1 MQARFNAR
9 LLLLPIAL
17 YLGTALGC
25 KDAAVS
31 DPDIPESLK
40 VTRLVDMVDDF
51 ASEPDEVKL
60 VPRLFAAGSEPS
72 AKDLPRYSDYRY
84 EGKPAVF
91 NGDIATVVVMVKDAK
106 TGKPAGEVTWS
117 MKKLEN
123 VKASWNTRRIQQRGS
138 RRPAGARRQG
148 PLADYRCPV
157 AGEVR
162 CQVLGPMYWVV
173 FAQWRAVV

>member
-1 MQARFNAR
+1 MPTAKAPKVLATRFNAR

-117 MKKLEN
+117 MKKLKN
-123 VKASWNTRRIQQRGS
+123 VKASWNS
-138 RRPAGARRQG
+138 AESSK
-148 PLADYRCPV
+148 
-157 AGEVR
+157 GEV
-162 CQVLGPMYWVV
+162 VV
-173 FAQWRAVV
+173 RQEQGGRDLWRITDAPLPAK